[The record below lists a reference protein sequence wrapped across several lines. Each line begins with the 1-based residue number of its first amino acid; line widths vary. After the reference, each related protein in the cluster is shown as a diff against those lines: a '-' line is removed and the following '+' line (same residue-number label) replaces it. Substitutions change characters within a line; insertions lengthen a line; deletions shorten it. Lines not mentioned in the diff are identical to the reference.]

1 MVVCIGIALLITAV
15 AFILDKVVHTDIA
28 GLAICVDI
36 FLLILAGMVY
46 GVCSYEASTLKEL
59 SKNKSVMT
67 NVMLSKYNTGVAEF
81 KAHKLLYFGVNTE
94 GLEYISPSEIE
105 SLKVEVSK

>member
-1 MVVCIGIALLITAV
+1 
-15 AFILDKVVHTDIA
+15 
-28 GLAICVDI
+28 
-36 FLLILAGMVY
+36 
-46 GVCSYEASTLKEL
+46 
-59 SKNKSVMT
+59 
-67 NVMLSKYNTGVAEF
+67 MLSKYNTGVAEF